1 MRKVIN
7 KIGQSLRRVVL
18 YLRLSKEDLDKLTP
32 EERSESIK
40 NQESM
45 LRNYAEQQGWEI
57 VGVYDDEDYSGS
69 DRDRPNF
76 NKMIKECEAG
86 NVDIVLVKT
95 QSRFARDMTLI
106 DLYVHNKFKEW
117 GVRFV
122 TYIERIDNTRK
133 ETKKTSQITAMTDE
147 WYLEDTSD
155 NIRATLRDKK
165 EQGLFTGSFAPY
177 GYLRDPDDKNSLI
190 IDPVASEIVKKIFE
204 LYNNGWGYYKI
215 ICYLN
220 DERIP
225 SPYDYKKMNGS
236 KMGSPATKQ
245 RQNISSISKKGNYI
259 IVNTLENMELEKITD
274 IKSIGMLTL
283 NNKLGE
289 KIPTYIDLKVRK
301 LDKNVRL
308 FVSSILQEN
317 IDLKDLDF
325 ENNEK
330 WEELQIGDIITNETL
345 YIGVQVNEIKRLGT
359 ANYELEAFVNYN
371 SKYPEYHYIS
381 EATCNGNK
389 NVKSYARYEKKPGW
403 SDTTIASI
411 LRNEYYIGNTVQG
424 KFRNVSYKDQRSKHT
439 SKDEWI
445 IVENTHDPIIE
456 KDLWYSVQNRLQ
468 SIVRTDTT
476 TGEVNPLSKKVY
488 CSCCGKSFEKT
499 NGSGHKHEY
508 MGCRDKRTRWLNCD
522 NKSLI
527 RYDILENQILTEINK
542 FITNFKDGNILNN
555 LNQEMIDKDMFKN
568 KINAL
573 KKELQDNEHT
583 ISSKDKYFQ
592 QLYED
597 RVNQII
603 NESQFFALS
612 RTYNEDVKKLEERQ
626 ESIKTE
632 LEMLYSKQAKLKDTD
647 KLFSKYEKVEKLTV
661 EISNEWIDK
670 IYIGKLNTDNNSRDI
685 QIVWNF

>member
-1 MRKVIN
+1 MGKLVNRIS
-7 KIGQSLRRVVL
+7 QSLKRVVL
-18 YLRLSKEDLDKLTP
+18 YLRLSKEDLDKLTQ

-40 NQESM
+40 NQEIM
-45 LRNYAEQQGWEI
+45 LRNYAEQQGWVI

-76 NKMIKECEAG
+76 NKMIKECENG

-177 GYLRDPDDKNSLI
+177 GYLRDSDDKNSLI

-220 DERIP
+220 NERIP

-274 IKSIGMLTL
+274 IKSIGMLSL

-371 SKYPEYHYIS
+371 SKYPEYHYIR
-381 EATCNGNK
+381 EATCNSNK

-468 SIVRTDTT
+468 SIVRIDTT

-508 MGCRDKRTRWLNCD
+508 MVCRDKRTRWLNCD
-522 NKSLI
+522 NKSSI

>member
-1 MRKVIN
+1 MKKVIN
-7 KIGQSLRRVVL
+7 KVGQSLRRVVL

-76 NKMIKECEAG
+76 NIMIKECEAG

-117 GVRFV
+117 NVRFV

-165 EQGLFTGSFAPY
+165 EEGLFTGSFAPY
-177 GYLRDPDDKNSLI
+177 GYLRDPDDKNHLI
-190 IDPVASEIVKKIFE
+190 IDPVASEVVKKIFE
-204 LYNNGWGYYKI
+204 LYNKGWGYYKI
-215 ICYLN
+215 LSYLN

-225 SPYDYKKMNGS
+225 SPYDYKKRQGC
-236 KMGSPATKQ
+236 KMGSPSTKQ
-245 RQNISSISKKGNYI
+245 RQNITSVSKKGGYI
-259 IVNTLENMELEKITD
+259 IVNTLENTELEKITN
-274 IKSIGMLTL
+274 IISVGMLSL
-283 NNKLGE
+283 NNSLGE
-289 KIPTYIDLKVRK
+289 KVAPYIDLQVRR
-301 LDKNVRL
+301 LEKNVKI
-308 FVSSILQEN
+308 FISSKVKEN
-317 IDLKDLDF
+317 LNLKELDL
-325 ENNEK
+325 ENSEEWK
-330 WEELQIGDIITNETL
+330 ELQVGDTIPNDTL
-345 YIGVQVNEIKRLGT
+345 YIATQVSEIKRLGKV
-359 ANYELEAFVNYN
+359 NYEIEAFVNYN
-371 SKYPEYHYIS
+371 GKYPEYHFIS
-381 EATCNGNK
+381 SAICDNDK
-389 NVKSYARYEKKPGW
+389 NVSSYTRYEKKPGW
-403 SDTTIASI
+403 SDSTISSI

-445 IVENTHDPIIE
+445 IVENTHDPIIDKE
-456 KDLWYSVQNRLQ
+456 LWYSVQNRLQ
-468 SIVRTDTT
+468 NAIRTDNT

-488 CSCCGKSFEKT
+488 CEICGKSFEKT

-508 MGCRDKRTRWLNCD
+508 LVCRDKRNKWLNCD
-522 NKSLI
+522 NKNSI
-527 RYDILENQILTEINK
+527 RFDLLENRILTEINN
-542 FITNFKDGNILNN
+542 FITNFRDGNILNN

-603 NESQFFALS
+603 TESQFFALS
-612 RTYNEDVKKLEERQ
+612 QTYNADVNKLIERQ
-626 ESIKTE
+626 NTIKTE

-647 KLFSKYEKVEKLTV
+647 ELFSKYEKVEKLTV

-670 IYIGKLNTDNNSRDI
+670 IYIGKLDSEKNSRDVNI
-685 QIVWNF
+685 IWNF

>member
-371 SKYPEYHYIS
+371 
-381 EATCNGNK
+381 
-389 NVKSYARYEKKPGW
+389 
-403 SDTTIASI
+403 
-411 LRNEYYIGNTVQG
+411 L
-424 KFRNVSYKDQRSKHT
+424 
-439 SKDEWI
+439 
-445 IVENTHDPIIE
+445 
-456 KDLWYSVQNRLQ
+456 L
-468 SIVRTDTT
+468 
-476 TGEVNPLSKKVY
+476 
-488 CSCCGKSFEKT
+488 
-499 NGSGHKHEY
+499 
-508 MGCRDKRTRWLNCD
+508 
-522 NKSLI
+522 
-527 RYDILENQILTEINK
+527 
-542 FITNFKDGNILNN
+542 
-555 LNQEMIDKDMFKN
+555 
-568 KINAL
+568 
-573 KKELQDNEHT
+573 
-583 ISSKDKYFQ
+583 
-592 QLYED
+592 
-597 RVNQII
+597 
-603 NESQFFALS
+603 
-612 RTYNEDVKKLEERQ
+612 
-626 ESIKTE
+626 
-632 LEMLYSKQAKLKDTD
+632 
-647 KLFSKYEKVEKLTV
+647 
-661 EISNEWIDK
+661 
-670 IYIGKLNTDNNSRDI
+670 
-685 QIVWNF
+685 

>member
-274 IKSIGMLTL
+274 IKSIGMLSL

-325 ENNEK
+325 ENQEK
-330 WEELQIGDIITNETL
+330 WKELQIGDIITNETL

-381 EATCNGNK
+381 EATCNSNK

-508 MGCRDKRTRWLNCD
+508 MVCRDKRTRWLNCD
-522 NKSLI
+522 NKSSI

-647 KLFSKYEKVEKLTV
+647 ELFSKYEKVEKLTV

-670 IYIGKLNTDNNSRDI
+670 IYIGKLNTNNNSRDI